1 MVTKAPSRCVFP
13 PWRRGSARPRVKH
26 SEILEGIIMSTVT
39 KMQATGEIV
48 VGLDK
53 SAAGW
58 RAAASA
64 RSTGQPLRAVHVLS
78 CSPEGVIAVTPAAED
93 GPSEVRESAEAC
105 VDQLERRP
113 RSFRVMDGIA
123 GPRPCEPRPAS
134 CGPPADQVLEDRFA
148 LDTDSRRPEVM

>member
-1 MVTKAPSRCVFP
+1 
-13 PWRRGSARPRVKH
+13 
-26 SEILEGIIMSTVT
+26 MSTVT

-64 RSTGQPLRAVHVLS
+64 PSTGQPLRAVHVLS

-93 GPSEVRESAEAC
+93 GPAEVRESAEAC
-105 VDQLERRP
+105 VDQSNAGRDLSGSWTGSQDLGPVNRDLHLVVPQRT
-113 RSFRVMDGIA
+113 RSSKTDLHSTRIHDVPKLCKGNSHDRTAAEATNGFLL
-123 GPRPCEPRPAS
+123 
-134 CGPPADQVLEDRFA
+134 ADSA
-148 LDTDSRRPEVM
+148 